1 MTHWL
6 PLSDPS
12 DVSVC
17 RRNARQLAQVAGFSQ
32 ARTEEIAIVVSEA
45 ATNVLRYAKRGRCLL
60 QRMPGIG
67 GPRLAVIVVDQGPG
81 IDALDKMMR
90 DGSSSEGSAGL
101 GLGAMQRLSDQFD
114 IYSNRDEGTVVACEF
129 QLRPYRPTAMEVA
142 GLLVTHPGET
152 RCGDAWDMTCVTPNA
167 TPDGRLDLILCDGLG
182 HGHRAADAAERVLHA
197 FGHKPGRTPAAA
209 LADISVDIADTRG
222 AVAACVAVAA
232 DGRRM
237 SYASVG
243 NIATIRARLGE
254 TKRFATRDGHLG
266 GPALSPYSDEVDLQP
281 GDTVILHSDGLLTLR
296 DLHEKPALLMR
307 SALLIAGKLMAENFR
322 GRDDAS
328 LSVIKIAKE
337 M

>member
-6 PLSDPS
+6 PISDPS

-152 RCGDAWDMTCVTPNA
+152 RCGDAWDMICVTPNA

-182 HGHRAADAAERVLHA
+182 HVRVTCKEITPRASAPFGDVRWDCCVLNA
-197 FGHKPGRTPAAA
+197 C
-209 LADISVDIADTRG
+209 G
-222 AVAACVAVAA
+222 AVVA
-232 DGRRM
+232 
-237 SYASVG
+237 
-243 NIATIRARLGE
+243 
-254 TKRFATRDGHLG
+254 RFD
-266 GPALSPYSDEVDLQP
+266 
-281 GDTVILHSDGLLTLR
+281 LLTLVMKSWPPVPQHNVSEHKAAPHTAATPHR
-296 DLHEKPALLMR
+296 AQDPVQQPA
-307 SALLIAGKLMAENFR
+307 E
-322 GRDDAS
+322 
-328 LSVIKIAKE
+328 
-337 M
+337 